1 MNETYHT
8 VVIGGGCLGV
18 ACAVSLDR
26 ALKSTDCGD
35 ICLVE
40 KAVLGAGLSS
50 RHSAIVRSANASP
63 VAARIA
69 KKSTEYWKEL
79 KNIWG
84 VAAPWSQTGAIWIGK
99 NNHEERTPNAWRQL
113 AQKMQENNIE
123 FYPIDIQKTKNLT
136 SGQIRLDEDE
146 LYYFEPDVLQ
156 LEASGILQAM
166 QQALS
171 TNLIEV
177 KEHTEVTG
185 FETDHSGKITSV
197 ITSKG
202 KINCK
207 HVINASGGWSP
218 RLFTQL
224 GLDIPIALEP
234 VYAANWLISAAD
246 LPTDL
251 PIIADFINKAYFRR
265 WRGSILHMHQ
275 PRKRDRRQ
283 ITASFSQSLMN
294 PIGSDIIYD
303 ASNYA
308 VTNTQL
314 QHYSDKVI
322 NRFPTIG
329 KPLYAGGY
337 VSYFDITPDLRFILG
352 QDSQIKNLYHCLGG
366 GQALKYAPAFGELI
380 AELIMTGKT
389 LEFDL
394 AEFSISRFGAKNYAD
409 FWSRHENTLNND
421 IL

>member
-1 MNETYHT
+1 MNGAYHT
-8 VVIGGGCLGV
+8 VIIGGGCLGV
-18 ACAVSLDR
+18 ACAASLAR
-26 ALKSTDCGD
+26 ALKSRDRHR

-63 VAARIA
+63 IAARVA
-69 KKSTEYWKEL
+69 KKSTQYWKEL

-84 VAAPWSQTGAIWIGK
+84 VTAPWSQTGAIWIGK
-99 NNHEERTPNAWRQL
+99 NCHKQKSPNAWRHL
-113 AQKMQENNIE
+113 AEKMQDNHIE
-123 FYPIDIQKTKNLT
+123 FYPINKKKVESLT
-136 SGQIRLDEDE
+136 SGQIRLDDDE

-171 TNLIEV
+171 VNDVEV
-177 KEHTEVTG
+177 REHTEVKSFT
-185 FETDHSGKITSV
+185 TDHLGKINGV
-197 ITSKG
+197 ITSEG
-202 KINCK
+202 KINCT

-246 LPTDL
+246 LPTTL
-251 PIIADFINKAYFRR
+251 PIIADFINQAYFRR

-275 PRKRDRRQ
+275 PRKRNLAQ
-283 ITASFSQSLMN
+283 ISASFSHSLMN
-294 PIGSDIIYD
+294 PLGSDIIYD

-308 VTNTQL
+308 VTYAQL

-322 NRFPTIG
+322 NRFPAIG

-337 VSYFDITPDLRFILG
+337 VSYFDITPDLKFILG
-352 QDSQIKNLYHCLGG
+352 KDTQIENLYHCLGG

-380 AELIMTGKT
+380 AELIITGKT
-389 LEFDL
+389 QEFDL
-394 AEFSISRFGAKNYAD
+394 SEFSISRFGTKNLAD
-409 FWSRHENTLNND
+409 FWSKKEN
-421 IL
+421 ILSEDSL

>member
-1 MNETYHT
+1 MNDAYHT
-8 VVIGGGCLGV
+8 VIIGGGCLGV
-18 ACAVSLDR
+18 ACAVSLAR
-26 ALKSTDCGD
+26 ALKTTDCQP
-35 ICLVE
+35 ICLIE

-50 RHSAIVRSANASP
+50 RHSAIVRSANASSI
-63 VAARIA
+63 AARVA
-69 KKSTEYWKEL
+69 KKSTQYWKEL

-84 VAAPWSQTGAIWIGK
+84 VTAPLSQTGAIWIGK
-99 NNHEERTPNAWRQL
+99 NSHKQKTPNAWRQL
-113 AQKMQENNIE
+113 AQKMQDNHIE
-123 FYPIDIQKTKNLT
+123 FYPIDNKKARSLT

-171 TNLIEV
+171 LNKVDV
-177 KEHTEVTG
+177 KEHTEVTS
-185 FETDHSGKITSV
+185 FTTDHSGKINSV

-202 KINCK
+202 KINCT

-246 LPTDL
+246 LPTNL
-251 PIIADFINKAYFRR
+251 PIIADFINRAYFRR

-275 PRKRDRRQ
+275 PRKRNVSD
-283 ITASFSQSLMN
+283 ISSSFSHSLMN
-294 PIGSDIIYD
+294 PLGSDIIYD

-308 VTNTQL
+308 VTYAQL
-314 QHYSDKVI
+314 QHYSDKVV
-322 NRFPTIG
+322 NRFPAIG

-337 VSYFDITPDLRFILG
+337 VSYFDITPDLKFILG
-352 QDSQIKNLYHCLGG
+352 QDNQIENLYHCLGG

-380 AELIMTGKT
+380 AELITTGRT
-389 LEFDL
+389 QEFDL
-394 AEFSISRFGAKNYAD
+394 SEFSISRFGAKNLVD
-409 FWSRHENTLNND
+409 FWSHPENILNED
-421 IL
+421 SL